1 MFSGSWRSHE
11 LNGQSSSPGQGG
23 LNQLSCRLMLRAR
36 QLGIPSQMVDRR
48 LPFLASPWSP
58 VTTHVPG
65 FVGNLSEGDLFLS
78 SKVSKAA
85 VRGTA
90 AFCLTLL
97 DLERSEINALRSVAQ
112 TQVR

>member
-1 MFSGSWRSHE
+1 
-11 LNGQSSSPGQGG
+11 
-23 LNQLSCRLMLRAR
+23 
-36 QLGIPSQMVDRR
+36 MVDRR

-65 FVGNLSEGDLFLS
+65 FVGNLSDGDLFLS